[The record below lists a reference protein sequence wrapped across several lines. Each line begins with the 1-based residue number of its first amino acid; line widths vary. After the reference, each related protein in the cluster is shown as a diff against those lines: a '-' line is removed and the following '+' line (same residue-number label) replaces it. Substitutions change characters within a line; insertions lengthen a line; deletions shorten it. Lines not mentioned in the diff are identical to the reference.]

1 MASFDKQIVR
11 DWLAANWDQ
20 DATEEPPTLPH
31 EIVEQTAARYR
42 ELLERLTGAGTIG

>member
-20 DATEEPPTLPH
+20 QASEVPPTLPH
-31 EIVEQTAARYR
+31 EIVERTAERYR
-42 ELLERLTGAGTIG
+42 ALVDRLTTGA